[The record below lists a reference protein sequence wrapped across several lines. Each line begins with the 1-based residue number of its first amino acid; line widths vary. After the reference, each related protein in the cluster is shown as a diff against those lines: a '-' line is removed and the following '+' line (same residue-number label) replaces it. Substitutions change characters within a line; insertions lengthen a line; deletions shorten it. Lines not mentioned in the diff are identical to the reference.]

1 MCSFLTYFLHTMTE
15 VYERSANVE
24 EYEIGKDIFIT
35 SKTLRRY
42 MDRNMPCEVL
52 TGGQGRILGA
62 IVMSAE
68 RGEDIYQKDLE
79 SEFHIRG
86 SSVTGVLQ
94 LMERKGLIT
103 REASSKDGRLK
114 RILPTSEGI
123 RMHEIVSNNII
134 QNEQGLKS
142 VLIEEEMIALRQTLK
157 KLRDFAGEET
167 IKEGGSVN
175 GNKDT
180 GGAD

>member
-1 MCSFLTYFLHTMTE
+1 MENSLREWVAPISSPLPYGKANDNIRRVKLE
-15 VYERSANVE
+15 ESEER
-24 EYEIGKDIFIT
+24 YEIGKDIFIT

-42 MDRNMPCEVL
+42 IDRNMPCDVL

-62 IVMSAE
+62 IVMSTE

-94 LMERKGLIT
+94 LMEKKGLIT
-103 REASSKDGRLK
+103 RECSSRDGRLK
-114 RILPTSEGI
+114 RILPTAEGI

-134 QNEQGLKS
+134 QNERGLKS
-142 VLIEEEMIALRQTLK
+142 VLTEDEITAIRQILK
-157 KLRDFAGEET
+157 KLRDFASEKEVQEE
-167 IKEGGSVN
+167 V
-175 GNKDT
+175 
-180 GGAD
+180 

>member
-1 MCSFLTYFLHTMTE
+1 M
-15 VYERSANVE
+15 E
-24 EYEIGKDIFIT
+24 ESEDKYEIGKDIFIT

-42 MDRNMPCEVL
+42 IDRNMPCEIL

-79 SEFHIRG
+79 NEFHIRG

-94 LMERKGLIT
+94 LMEKKGFIT
-103 REASSKDGRLK
+103 RENSSRDGRLK

-123 RMHEIVSNNII
+123 RMHEIVKNNID

-142 VLIEEEMIALRQTLK
+142 VLTEEEISDLRQILE
-157 KLRDFAGEET
+157 KLRNFATEEEN
-167 IKEGGSVN
+167 KGGSVN
-175 GNKDT
+175 GSNKDT
-180 GGAD
+180 CGAD